1 MCVDLKARL
10 TIFFKTTIFFVFSL
24 YIFSC
29 NQKKS
34 LPAVLPLEE
43 EQTTKTKTI
52 DFPEHLDF
60 WSDYPNEELAD
71 ELIRRMS
78 DSELL
83 SQIFMFGWA
92 GAEPSPL
99 LREWVSERGLGS
111 IKIFGWNT
119 DDIHQVARSVK
130 ELQQRSQHR
139 DLRIPLFVA
148 TDQEGGWIRHV
159 KGEMSDTPGNL
170 AVGASA
176 LPADAWKT
184 GYYIAKELRVLGIN
198 MNFAPAVDLY
208 SNLKSTVIGP
218 RSFGENPDFAGILG
232 ASYAAGSEAAGV
244 IPTAKHYP
252 GHGDTG
258 LDSHGKLPVIDVD
271 YNTFMAREMVPF
283 KYLIRENIP
292 AIMSGHLSFPN
303 VVPDGTPASLSKAF
317 LTDILRSQMGF
328 EGLIITDDM
337 MMNGATMYAGSLSAA
352 YRMAIEAGNDILLSS
367 TTAQLSEPLWTANLE
382 RMQSNEKFRSQVKEA
397 ARRVI
402 FYKLK
407 YFKSKNAVPLYPD
420 ADTIDENIPDR
431 EGQIFFQDQA
441 IRATTLYKKGSLFP
455 LTREAAKEKRVLLV
469 GPLSNFIAA
478 GKACYGE
485 DTPIFKFDDAPG
497 PIHIDWM
504 SRRLPGMASGY
515 DVVIALVD
523 DKGSAQIISTLKNLG
538 KHVVIFS
545 TMAPTF
551 VSEMTQWADTVI
563 IGYSWSDFSIKAMF
577 SALAGDFEPE
587 GVLPLSSLSSK

>member
-1 MCVDLKARL
+1 MCDFQRFSAFFAIL
-10 TIFFKTTIFFVFSL
+10 IFVSINFS
-24 YIFSC
+24 SC

-34 LPAVLPLEE
+34 ISAIPNAAEIPAPAV
-43 EQTTKTKTI
+43 QKTA
-52 DFPEHLDF
+52 DFPDDLDF
-60 WSDYPNEELAD
+60 WSDFPDEELAD
-71 ELIRRMS
+71 ELVRRMS
-78 DSELL
+78 DSEILA
-83 SQIFMFGWA
+83 QIFMFGWA

-99 LREWVSERGLGS
+99 LIQWVSERGLGS

-119 DDIHQVARSVK
+119 DDIHQVARSVT
-130 ELQQRSQHR
+130 ELQQRSQKR

-148 TDQEGGWIRHV
+148 TDQEGGWIRHG

-170 AVGASA
+170 AIGASA

-184 GYYIAKELRVLGIN
+184 GYYIARELRVLGIN

-208 SNLKSTVIGP
+208 TNLDSTVIGP

-232 ASYAAGSEAAGV
+232 ASYAAGTQAAGV
-244 IPTAKHYP
+244 IPTAKHFP

-258 LDSHGKLPVIDVD
+258 LDSHGKLPVIDID
-271 YNTFMAREMVPF
+271 YDTFMNREMVPF
-283 KYLIRENIP
+283 EYLIREKIP
-292 AIMSGHLSFPN
+292 AIMSGHLSFPR
-303 VVPDGTPASLSKAF
+303 VVPNGTPASLSKAF
-317 LTDILRSQMGF
+317 LTDILREQLGF
-328 EGLIITDDM
+328 DGLIITDDM

-367 TTAQLSEPLWTANLE
+367 TTAQLSEPLWTANLS
-382 RMQSNEKFRSQVKEA
+382 RMQTNTKFREQVKAA

-402 FYKLK
+402 LSKLR
-407 YFKSKNAVPLYPD
+407 YFKHTDAVPLFPD
-420 ADTIDENIPDR
+420 AEKIDEQIPDR
-431 EGQIFFQDQA
+431 EGQAFFQDQA
-441 IRATTLYKKGSLFP
+441 IRAITVYKRGKNFP
-455 LTREAAKEKRVLLV
+455 LTREAAKTKRVLLV

-478 GKACYGE
+478 GKACYGD

-523 DKGSAQIISTLKNLG
+523 DKGSAEIVSTLKSLG
-538 KHVVIFS
+538 ERVVIFS

-551 VSEMTQWADTVI
+551 VSDIAKWADTVLV
-563 IGYSWSDFSIKAMF
+563 GYSWSDFSVKALF
-577 SALAGDFEPE
+577 SALAGDFEPD
-587 GVLPLSSLSSK
+587 GVLPLSALSSK